1 MIRRGEE
8 QERWDWRWYLLL
20 LAVCVVLW
28 TILGWAAYGV
38 YSYLHTNR
46 CQSEDHV
53 VPATIKARMRY
64 HGVQV
69 VYEDWKGNNYFIRDG
84 KRCPL

>member
-1 MIRRGEE
+1 
-8 QERWDWRWYLLL
+8 
-20 LAVCVVLW
+20 
-28 TILGWAAYGV
+28 
-38 YSYLHTNR
+38 
-46 CQSEDHV
+46 